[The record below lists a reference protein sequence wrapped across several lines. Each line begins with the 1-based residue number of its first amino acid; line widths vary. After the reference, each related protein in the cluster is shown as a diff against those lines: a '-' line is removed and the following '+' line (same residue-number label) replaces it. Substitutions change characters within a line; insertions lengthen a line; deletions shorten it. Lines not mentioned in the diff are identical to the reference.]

1 MLSLKPGSHPKDM
14 GGKSKGTGTGGRL
27 ESLGAPKEELLMGQ
41 EELEMLNLDAGTCAF
56 DL

>member
-1 MLSLKPGSHPKDM
+1 VLSLKPGSHPKDM